1 MKTAPAIL
9 PKNLKILN
17 ILGEHIQL
25 ARLRRKFSAEQVA
38 ERAGIS
44 RKTVYNIEQGI
55 PTVAIGSYLQ
65 VLFVLGLEKDLSMV
79 ASTDP
84 LGRKLQDAGITTAK
98 RAPKKSNKSPF
109 LLPVVQWAKNE
120 EAEKII
126 NDMRREIA
134 KWRTVAKKVGISS
147 SEIEQTK
154 RAFRDAEMKK

>member
-9 PKNLKILN
+9 PKNLKVLN
-17 ILGEHIQL
+17 VLGEHIQL

-65 VLFVLGLEKDLSMV
+65 VLFVLGLEKDLSIV
-79 ASTDP
+79 AASDP

-98 RAPKKSNKSPF
+98 RAPKKSS
-109 LLPVVQWAKNE
+109 
-120 EAEKII
+120 KI
-126 NDMRREIA
+126 
-134 KWRTVAKKVGISS
+134 
-147 SEIEQTK
+147 
-154 RAFRDAEMKK
+154 